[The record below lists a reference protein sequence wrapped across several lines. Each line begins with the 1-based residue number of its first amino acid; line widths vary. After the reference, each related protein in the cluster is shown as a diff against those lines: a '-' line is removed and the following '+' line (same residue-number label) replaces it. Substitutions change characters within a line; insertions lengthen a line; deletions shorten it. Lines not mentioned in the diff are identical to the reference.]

1 MAGMDVFLK
10 FGNLE
15 QSLGRFKE
23 SAQQYMDAIAGL
35 QQIMQAFEGG
45 GFVGEAGDA
54 LNQLLNQDAGV
65 IQEFADI
72 FEMAAGLLGETIGE
86 FSDGDSDIQSKMPG

>member
-1 MAGMDVFLK
+1 MDVFLK
-10 FGNLE
+10 FANLE
-15 QSLGRFKE
+15 QSLGRFRD

-45 GFVGEAGDA
+45 GFVGETADMF
-54 LNQLLNQDAGV
+54 NNLLNHDAGI

-86 FSDGDSDIQSKMPG
+86 FTDGDGDIQSKMPG